1 MQTISETEF
10 VAVGDIWY
18 VMVDGTEAGETVL
31 ISVAIVQEQHYRN
44 QYVCIPLIF
53 DGQYCESDLLLL
65 SSEVE
70 TGGLGTAKVLAN
82 EEFTIERNH
91 LQTKAGKLTAIGLS
105 KILKMY
111 VFNKSDHYFR
121 MIHAP
126 EQETAIVP
134 GKSKINYAG
143 RVFDQREIANLVD
156 SSLDFWLTAGRYAGR
171 FEQEFATFLGVK
183 HCSLTNSGSSAN
195 LLAFMALTSPTLGE
209 KRIKKGDEVITVAA
223 AFPTSVTPIIQYGA
237 IPVFVDITLP
247 FYNIDCDK
255 LEMALSDK
263 TRAVMLAHTLGNP
276 FDLQT
281 VKDFCTRNDLW
292 LIEDNCDALG
302 ARFLI
307 DGDWRY
313 TGTIGDLGTS
323 SFYPAHHLTMG
334 EGGAVYTNVA
344 QLKRFVESF
353 RDWGRDCCCPPGKDN
368 TCGRR
373 FSQQW
378 GELPIGYDHKYV
390 YSHFGYNLKVTEMQA
405 AIGCAQMEKLPSFI
419 AARRRNWNALRE
431 GLSDLDHSL
440 ILPEPTLKS
449 DPCWFGFLLTVKD
462 NAGFSRDEMVKQ
474 LESKGIQ
481 TRTLFAGNIVKHP
494 CFDTMRR
501 EQYGYRIAGNL
512 EVTDRVMNHS
522 FWVGVYPGL
531 TPEMIQFMI
540 QEIRRIAGK

>member
-1 MQTISETEF
+1 MQTISETAP

-18 VMVDGTEAGETVL
+18 AMVDVTQKGETGLACV
-31 ISVAIVQEQHYRN
+31 VIVQEQHHRQ
-44 QYVCIPLIF
+44 QYICIPLKF
-53 DGQYCESDLLLL
+53 DGQYSEADFLLK
-65 SSEVE
+65 ENDIE
-70 TGGLGTAKVLAN
+70 TGEIGTAKVLAS
-82 EEFTIERNH
+82 EEFTIDRKH
-91 LQTKAGKLTAIGLS
+91 LQTKLGKFNALGLS

-111 VFNKSDHYFR
+111 VFNKSEHYFR
-121 MIHAP
+121 MILAP
-126 EQETAIVP
+126 AQETAFVP

-195 LLAFMALTSPTLGE
+195 LLAFMALTSPKLGE

-323 SFYPAHHLTMG
+323 SFYP
-334 EGGAVYTNVA
+334 
-344 QLKRFVESF
+344 
-353 RDWGRDCCCPPGKDN
+353 
-368 TCGRR
+368 
-373 FSQQW
+373 
-378 GELPIGYDHKYV
+378 PI
-390 YSHFGYNLKVTEMQA
+390 
-405 AIGCAQMEKLPSFI
+405 I
-419 AARRRNWNALRE
+419 
-431 GLSDLDHSL
+431 
-440 ILPEPTLKS
+440 
-449 DPCWFGFLLTVKD
+449 
-462 NAGFSRDEMVKQ
+462 
-474 LESKGIQ
+474 
-481 TRTLFAGNIVKHP
+481 
-494 CFDTMRR
+494 
-501 EQYGYRIAGNL
+501 
-512 EVTDRVMNHS
+512 
-522 FWVGVYPGL
+522 
-531 TPEMIQFMI
+531 
-540 QEIRRIAGK
+540 